1 MGVIIL
7 ARGAKNPWILVI
19 LLIIGGLFG
28 TLLGQAFGDF
38 LPILKTSF
46 PPIGF
51 EPTTI
56 NLAVINVTIGI
67 LIKVNLAS
75 IIGFLLALF
84 IYFRL

>member
-7 ARGAKNPWILVI
+7 PLEQNPWILVI

-28 TLLGQAFGDF
+28 TLLGQAFWGFSTNFENF
-38 LPILKTSF
+38 L

-56 NLAVINVTIGI
+56 I
-67 LIKVNLAS
+67 
-75 IIGFLLALF
+75 
-84 IYFRL
+84 